1 MSDGL
6 KHGMNAGRKKFKVEK
21 TKSGRILNTMKSL
34 IETRDEYQRRLDELG
49 EPTEATE
56 KRHNRLKR
64 KISRVEKVI
73 LKKTN
78 QQTTKRK
85 STIYDRPEERRAG
98 PVVSILV
105 EEYLSKTQQ
114 TDIILEL
121 DSTSSGAEHL
131 STENSKLE
139 VPQRKYESSNIETAL
154 EASELTELLHQ
165 ASIEE
170 LQEVWDSRFALFSNR
185 QDAAR
190 VLAKIRF
197 LRGAD
202 AVQRNH
208 EDFLDS
214 DLLEDFPDAESS
226 QYGES
231 EINIPAPVVD
241 DRRKGTVIRTLRE
254 GQAAFRQALIE
265 AFGAK
270 CMVTG
275 ENLSSVLEAA
285 HIRPYHGSSSNTLEN
300 GLILRVDIHRL
311 YDSHQLSIEPQ
322 TFKIF
327 ITDDL
332 KDSSYSNLSE
342 HILKRRRSSISTSA
356 LEDHWSEFK
365 RKQSSV

>member
-1 MSDGL
+1 M
-6 KHGMNAGRKKFKVEK
+6 
-21 TKSGRILNTMKSL
+21 
-34 IETRDEYQRRLDELG
+34 
-49 EPTEATE
+49 
-56 KRHNRLKR
+56 
-64 KISRVEKVI
+64 
-73 LKKTN
+73 
-78 QQTTKRK
+78 
-85 STIYDRPEERRAG
+85 
-98 PVVSILV
+98 
-105 EEYLSKTQQ
+105 
-114 TDIILEL
+114 ILEL

-131 STENSKLE
+131 STENGKLE
-139 VPQRKYESSNIETAL
+139 VPQRKYESPSIETAL
-154 EASELTELLHQ
+154 EANELTELLHQ

-170 LQEVWDSRFALFSNR
+170 LQEVWDSRFTLLSNR

-214 DLLEDFPDAESS
+214 NLLEGLPDAESS
-226 QYGES
+226 EDSES
-231 EINIPAPVVD
+231 DVNIALPIVD
-241 DRRKGTVIRTLRE
+241 DRRRGTVVRTLRE
-254 GQAAFRQALIE
+254 GQASFRQALIE

-311 YDSHQLSIEPQ
+311 YDSHQLSIDPQ
-322 TFKIF
+322 TFKIV
-327 ITDDL
+327 ITEDL
-332 KDSSYSNLSE
+332 KNSSYSDLSE
-342 HILKRRRSSISTSA
+342 SILKRRRSSISIRA

-365 RKQSSV
+365 RKQSSL